1 MSTNTKRV
9 LIIQDA
15 SRELCVTCVRNV
27 LRGLSLGPR
36 DILKLLGVIEAFTKN
51 NSVYHKGCISILKN
65 QTRLHS
71 TATIN
76 KCKEDIEKA
85 TQQTLLQYSN
95 CLDYE
100 VILRTAEALQ
110 VEFEIAVEAGLLKEV
125 AVQYAK
131 NFQATHVILHRHLKR
146 DLKYFLQNL
155 SCGISRIKS
164 DNSMKIVRAP
174 MADEIGTVQQTSQ
187 NLETREERNAFINS
201 TCSLCVNRRPR
212 IGLKKKFTYAEL
224 QLATNGF
231 CPQSLMS
238 DHGRKIYL
246 GLLNDQRKILIRE
259 SPSVTIKE
267 EEFKR
272 EVKILERVRHE
283 HVASL
288 LGSCSEGPHRFLV
301 YEYICNGSL
310 NKHLSNKSR
319 ILTWERRISI
329 AYGAAKGL
337 EYLHRERIYGSMR
350 PSNILIT
357 HDYQPLLSY
366 YGLNINQYEA
376 LGQSSATTVLR
387 TFEYLAP
394 EYEESGIDLSK
405 ADVYSFGVVLVELIT
420 GRKTIQDT
428 DGQSFLRWARPL
440 LKKRKYMELIDPVV
454 QDSVDLFQL
463 YWLVR
468 VADKCLSWDPRS
480 RYSIRKVV
488 TDLSCIITRSGVED
502 FSPTDSDL

>member
-9 LIIQDA
+9 VVIQDA
-15 SRELCVTCVRNV
+15 SRQPCVTCVRNI
-27 LRGLSLGPR
+27 LSGLSLGPG
-36 DILKLLGVIEAFTKN
+36 DTLKLLGVIEAFTKN

-76 KCKEDIEKA
+76 KRKEDIEEA
-85 TQQTLLQYSN
+85 TQKTLVQYSH
-95 CLDYE
+95 CLDYKE
-100 VILRTAEALQ
+100 ILRTAETLQ

-131 NFQATHVILHRHLKR
+131 SFQATHVILHRHLKR

-164 DNSMKIVRAP
+164 DNSIEIVRAP
-174 MADEIGTVQQTSQ
+174 MADEVGTYGKRMMRKISTDWRRRG
-187 NLETREERNAFINS
+187 REECIQQLHLFVVRQQKA
-201 TCSLCVNRRPR
+201 TDWT
-212 IGLKKKFTYAEL
+212 KKKFTYAEL

-288 LGSCSEGPHRFLV
+288 LGSCSEGTHRQKQ
-301 YEYICNGSL
+301 E
-310 NKHLSNKSR
+310 
-319 ILTWERRISI
+319 LTWERRISI

-376 LGQSSATTVLR
+376 MGQSSTTTVLR

-394 EYEESGIDLSK
+394 EYEETGIDLSK

-480 RYSIRKVV
+480 RYSIKKVV

>member
-1 MSTNTKRV
+1 MDMS
-9 LIIQDA
+9 L
-15 SRELCVTCVRNV
+15 
-27 LRGLSLGPR
+27 
-36 DILKLLGVIEAFTKN
+36 FM
-51 NSVYHKGCISILKN
+51 
-65 QTRLHS
+65 
-71 TATIN
+71 
-76 KCKEDIEKA
+76 
-85 TQQTLLQYSN
+85 
-95 CLDYE
+95 
-100 VILRTAEALQ
+100 

-125 AVQYAK
+125 AVRYAK

-164 DNSMKIVRAP
+164 DNSLEIVRAP
-174 MADEIGTVQQTSQ
+174 MEDEVGMVQQTLR
-187 NLETREERNAFINS
+187 NLETREERNPLSNS

-319 ILTWERRISI
+319 KLTWERRVSI

-357 HDYQPLLSY
+357 HDYQPLVRIVEYIMTITQATNLLCQLPFLDLDQLSY

-394 EYEESGIDLSK
+394 EYEETGIDLSK

-480 RYSIRKVV
+480 RYSIKKVV

>member
-51 NSVYHKGCISILKN
+51 NSVYHKGCISILN
-65 QTRLHS
+65 
-71 TATIN
+71 
-76 KCKEDIEKA
+76 
-85 TQQTLLQYSN
+85 
-95 CLDYE
+95 YE
-100 VILRTAEALQ
+100 VIVRTAEALQ

>member
-1 MSTNTKRV
+1 MYINPK
-9 LIIQDA
+9 
-15 SRELCVTCVRNV
+15 
-27 LRGLSLGPR
+27 
-36 DILKLLGVIEAFTKN
+36 
-51 NSVYHKGCISILKN
+51 
-65 QTRLHS
+65 LHS

-164 DNSMKIVRAP
+164 DNSMEIVRAP
-174 MADEIGTVQQTSQ
+174 MPDEVGTVQQTSQ

-259 SPSVTIKE
+259 SPSATIKE

-310 NKHLSNKSR
+310 NKHLS
-319 ILTWERRISI
+319 T
-329 AYGAAKGL
+329 
-337 EYLHRERIYGSMR
+337 
-350 PSNILIT
+350 
-357 HDYQPLLSY
+357 
-366 YGLNINQYEA
+366 
-376 LGQSSATTVLR
+376 LGQTSATTVLR

>member
-1 MSTNTKRV
+1 MSTNTQRV

-15 SRELCVTCVRNV
+15 SKELCVACARNI
-27 LRGLSLGPR
+27 LSELAFGPR
-36 DILKLLGVIEAFTKN
+36 DTLKLLGVIEAFNKN

-65 QTRLHS
+65 TRLHS

-76 KCKEDIEKA
+76 KCKEDIEEA
-85 TQQTLLQYSN
+85 TQKTLVQYSN
-95 CLDYE
+95 CAEYE
-100 VILRTAEALQ
+100 EIMRTAETL
-110 VEFEIAVEAGLLKEV
+110 
-125 AVQYAK
+125 
-131 NFQATHVILHRHLKR
+131 QATHVILHRQLKR
-146 DLKYFLQNL
+146 DLKYFMQNL

-164 DNSMKIVRAP
+164 DNSMEIVRAP
-174 MADEIGTVQQTSQ
+174 MADEVGTVQQTLQ
-187 NLETREERNAFINS
+187 NLETREESSAFINS

-288 LGSCSEGPHRFLV
+288 LGSCSEGQHRFLV

-319 ILTWERRISI
+319 KLTWERRISI

-394 EYEESGIDLSK
+394 EYEETGIDLSK

-420 GRKTIQDT
+420 GRKTRQDT

-440 LKKRKYMELIDPVV
+440 LKKRKYMELIDPVI
-454 QDSVDLFQL
+454 QDSVDIFQL

-480 RYSIRKVV
+480 RYSIKKVV

-502 FSPTDSDL
+502 FSPTDSEL